1 MKPKGKGR
9 LLLGA
14 AALVLAAVG
23 AVLLFGGMKPLRHLR
38 AQDLASVT
46 LQLSPSGGSVR
57 IEKEDFPELA
67 GILSGITVCP
77 DKDADLAGQWA
88 NFNLVKKDGTQL
100 RIGLCDPV
108 LSLDGTGYRCRG
120 AAGRRLE
127 EFARRIWN
135 QQAREHLMPTPRA
148 PQLGKGSGTLGFP
161 RPSFKQN
168 WGTPRSRNSLLVPET
183 MPL

>member
-23 AVLLFGGMKPLRHLR
+23 AVLLFGGTKPLRHLR

-46 LQLSPSGGSVR
+46 LQLSPPGGSVR

-100 RIGLCDPV
+100 RIGICDPV

-135 QQAREHLMPTPRA
+135 QQAREHLMPT
-148 PQLGKGSGTLGFP
+148 L
-161 RPSFKQN
+161 
-168 WGTPRSRNSLLVPET
+168 
-183 MPL
+183 